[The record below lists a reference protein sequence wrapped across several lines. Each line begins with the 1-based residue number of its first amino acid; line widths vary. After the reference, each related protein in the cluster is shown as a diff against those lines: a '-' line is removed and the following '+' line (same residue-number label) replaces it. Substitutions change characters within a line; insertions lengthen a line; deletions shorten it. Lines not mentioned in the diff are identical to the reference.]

1 MEKRLARKGS
11 STVDS
16 RQVTTETIAEALEL
30 RLARDVR
37 WALSEGSEFF
47 EGKGAVQSALLKIT
61 RRLDE
66 LGVPYAVAGGMALF
80 FHGVR
85 RFTEDVDILVSR
97 EGLKRIHEELEG
109 RGYLPPFTAS
119 KNLRDTELGV
129 KIEFLVTG
137 EFPGDGKPK
146 PVVFPEPREVAI
158 EREGIWL
165 LALPALVELKLASG
179 MTQPDRVKDLSD
191 VVELIKVLD
200 LKPEFSERLNPYVRP
215 KYLELVGTVQGVK
228 KRYMTIWRNKFL
240 TLDAKSLDEMIETLR
255 EAVHTLES
263 MRRDGVTLDP
273 EGGTADDYAALVTE
287 DSEVAKKYDMHEE
300 SEFWGGI
307 DEEPAKEKD

>member
-1 MEKRLARKGS
+1 MENRRARKGS
-11 STVDS
+11 STVNS
-16 RQVTTETIAEALEL
+16 GQVTTETIAEAFEL
-30 RLARDVR
+30 RLVRDTR
-37 WALSEGSEFF
+37 WALSEGSQFF
-47 EGKGAVQSALLKIT
+47 EGRGAVQSALLKIT
-61 RRLDE
+61 RRLEE

-85 RFTEDVDILVSR
+85 RFTEDVDLLVSR

-137 EFPGDGKPK
+137 GFPGDGKPK
-146 PVVFPEPREVAI
+146 PVVFPEPRSVAI

-165 LALPALVELKLASG
+165 LGLPALVELKLASG
-179 MTQPDRVKDLSD
+179 MTQPDRVKDISD
-191 VVELIKVLD
+191 VVELIKALD
-200 LKPEFSERLNPYVRP
+200 LKPEFSEGLNPYVRP
-215 KYLELVGTVQGVK
+215 KYLELVGTVHGVK
-228 KRYMTIWRNKFL
+228 NRYMKIWRNKFL
-240 TLDAKSLDEMIETLR
+240 TLDARSLDEMIETLR

-263 MRRDGVTLDP
+263 MRRDGVTLDT
-273 EGGTADDYAALVTE
+273 EGGTADDYARLVTE

-300 SEFWGGI
+300 SEFWGEI
-307 DEEPAKEKD
+307 EEEPSKEED